1 MNAIKVETYNVS
13 KGKSNQ
19 RNKIYGCCKFF
30 GLLNMSLKQV
40 RKNVRTYCFIIS
52 KIIKPQNPLS

>member
-1 MNAIKVETYNVS
+1 MNAIKLETYNVS

-19 RNKIYGCCKFF
+19 RNKIYSCCKLF

-40 RKNVRTYCFIIS
+40 RKNVRTYRLIIS
-52 KIIKPQNPLS
+52 KIIKQQKPLS